1 MSTLNHLKILHL
13 LYLSKPTADRLV
25 YRGIRRFRPRK
36 IAEVGIGTAVRSLR
50 MIALA
55 CQFQAADE
63 VHFTGI
69 DRFEDRPADRGPG
82 ISLRDAHRTLK
93 ASGARIQLVPG
104 GPGEGLSR
112 AANAMGKLDLLL
124 LAPGPDAQDLAEAW
138 FYVPRLL
145 HSQSLVFLETA
156 PADGPA
162 TIRLVEH
169 EEIGHLAQSVRRH
182 AA

>member
-1 MSTLNHLKILHL
+1 M
-13 LYLSKPTADRLV
+13 R
-25 YRGIRRFRPRK
+25 
-36 IAEVGIGTAVRSLR
+36 
-50 MIALA
+50 LA